1 VTSNKTKA
9 EATPVKRP
17 EYQALDGQGF
27 EYLRTALVIG
37 ELPLEARASALIEAT
52 TAIATKVGLNAVKHI
67 PFGAPVFTA
76 FEGMNRPKA
85 KHHAE
90 SKLLLTK
97 GDDVSLDYCPSYN

>member
-1 VTSNKTKA
+1 MN
-9 EATPVKRP
+9 RP
-17 EYQALDGQGF
+17 EYKALDNQGF

-37 ELPLEARASALIEAT
+37 ELPLEARDSAMIEAT
-52 TAIATKVGLNAVKHI
+52 AAISTKAGLNAVKRI
-67 PFGAPVFTA
+67 AFGAPVFTA
-76 FEGMNRPKA
+76 FHGMNRPKA